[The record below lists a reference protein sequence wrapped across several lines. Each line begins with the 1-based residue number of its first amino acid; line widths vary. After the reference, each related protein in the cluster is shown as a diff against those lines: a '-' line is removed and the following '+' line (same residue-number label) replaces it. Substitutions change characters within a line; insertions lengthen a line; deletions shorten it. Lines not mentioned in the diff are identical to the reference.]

1 MGHSGEMNALRTV
14 IVSPNRDAWSETFI
28 RAHIERL
35 PGEHLVLTDGF
46 LPKRFEDGREIM
58 ATNGLTRL
66 VRSIRLRTG
75 AKWERLHL
83 LAVTQVVRVFG
94 PGVVLAEYGPTG
106 AAMLPI
112 CLALDIPLAVHFH
125 GVDAFSTKLLH
136 EQNNYADLLR
146 EAAAVVVV
154 SREMERQVLALGAEP
169 ERVHYNCYG
178 IDVKRF
184 STGTHG
190 TAPKRFVAIGRFV
203 EKKAPQLTLAAF
215 MKAWV
220 QDRSLRLTMIGDGP
234 LLSDCKQFTEDNAMV
249 EAVEFTGVL
258 GHEEVAE
265 RLRNALAFVQHSIVS
280 SDNDHE
286 GTPLAVLEAM
296 ASGVPVIATRHAGI
310 PDVVQHGVHGLLCDE
325 HDVDAMAQHMLALA
339 HDPQRASEMGRAGRV
354 NVEAHYTLEG
364 SITGLERI
372 LASVST

>member
-1 MGHSGEMNALRTV
+1 MNALRTV

-58 ATNGLTRL
+58 AANGLTRL

-75 AKWERLHL
+75 ATWDRLHL
-83 LAVTQVVRVFG
+83 LAVTQVVRAFA
-94 PGVVLAEYGPTG
+94 PGLVLAEYGPTG
-106 AAMLPI
+106 AAMLPV
-112 CLALDIPLAVHFH
+112 CRALDIPLAVHFH

-136 EQNNYADLLR
+136 EQGNYADLLR
-146 EAAAVVVV
+146 EAAAIVVV
-154 SREMERQVLALGAEP
+154 SREMERQILSLGAEQ

-178 IDVKRF
+178 IDVERF
-184 STGTHG
+184 STGGHG
-190 TAPKRFVAIGRFV
+190 AGPKRFIAIGRFV

-215 MKAWV
+215 NKAWV

-234 LLSDCKQFTEDNAMV
+234 LLPGCRQFVEDNAMK
-249 EAVEFTGVL
+249 EAVEFAGVL
-258 GHEEVAE
+258 EHGQVAD
-265 RLRNALAFVQHSIVS
+265 RLRNALAFVQHSIIS

-325 HDVDAMAQHMLALA
+325 HDVEAMAEHLLALA
-339 HDPQRASEMGRAGRV
+339 HDPQRASDMGRACRA

-364 SITGLERI
+364 SITGLQRI
-372 LASVST
+372 LASVSS